1 MNSTRSKRSTASAI
15 ATTKSDGARIEPIW
29 REPPASAHRGLWSSR
44 LVRLIFAW
52 NFVGFAILTLG
63 VLLLSELREQLIQAK
78 IDALATQGE
87 LVANVLAETA
97 TIGDPRPLLLERRAA
112 QVLQRLVLPHATRAR
127 LFLPDGTLVAD
138 SNVLADRI
146 IEHPLPPAAPPAS
159 AKGDFEK
166 TAGAVGDAIRNL
178 TVWRISP
185 WRPDF
190 TLAQER
196 ARAARGDRTAGQR
209 LGDSGERVVSVSIPV
224 QRVQAVLG
232 VLTVESADVDDIL
245 NAERRSML
253 PFILVA
259 GAISLLFSLLLS
271 LVIAQPLRRLAFA
284 ADQVRETGATR
295 LFLPEA
301 TSRQDEIGD
310 LAQALER
317 MTGALAD
324 RIDTN
329 ERFAADVSHEIK
341 NPLTSIRSAVETA
354 RNVTDPAAR
363 EKLLAIIAADV
374 VRLDRLITDISR
386 ASRLEAETAR
396 GVENR
401 VDLGK
406 LLFEISDTYSA
417 TGREGEARVEFKGPP
432 PPGAFVNGQEGPL
445 GQVFRNLID
454 NARSFTPEGDI
465 VTVSLTLIVRRD
477 GRWLRAMVEDEG
489 PGIPKDN
496 LETIFQ
502 RFYTERPKGAA
513 FGRNSGLGL
522 SIARQIVEAHR
533 GKIWAENIADP
544 GTGDTI
550 GARLVVEL
558 PAAKETQR

>member
-1 MNSTRSKRSTASAI
+1 
-15 ATTKSDGARIEPIW
+15 
-29 REPPASAHRGLWSSR
+29 
-44 LVRLIFAW
+44 
-52 NFVGFAILTLG
+52 
-63 VLLLSELREQLIQAK
+63 
-78 IDALATQGE
+78 
-87 LVANVLAETA
+87 
-97 TIGDPRPLLLERRAA
+97 
-112 QVLQRLVLPHATRAR
+112 
-127 LFLPDGTLVAD
+127 
-138 SNVLADRI
+138 
-146 IEHPLPPAAPPAS
+146 
-159 AKGDFEK
+159 
-166 TAGAVGDAIRNL
+166 
-178 TVWRISP
+178 
-185 WRPDF
+185 
-190 TLAQER
+190 
-196 ARAARGDRTAGQR
+196 
-209 LGDSGERVVSVSIPV
+209 VVTVSIPI

-245 NAERRSML
+245 NAERRSMA
-253 PFILVA
+253 PFIIVA
-259 GAISLLFSLLLS
+259 GAISLLFSALLS
-271 LVIAQPLRRLAFA
+271 LVIAQPLRRLAWA
-284 ADQVRETGATR
+284 ADQIRETGATR

-301 TSRQDEIGD
+301 KNRQDEIGD

-354 RNVTDPAAR
+354 RNVTDPDAR
-363 EKLLAIIAADV
+363 ERLLAIIAADV

-396 GVENR
+396 GIENR

-406 LLFEISDTYSA
+406 LLVEIVDTYSA
-417 TGREGEARVEFKGPP
+417 TQKDQEALIEFKGPP
-432 PPGAFVNGQEGPL
+432 PPGAYVNGQDGPL

-454 NARSFTPEGDI
+454 NARSFTPAGDK
-465 VTVSLTLIVRRD
+465 VVVSLTLILRRD
-477 GRWLRAMVEDEG
+477 GRWLQAKVEDEG

-533 GKIWAENIADP
+533 GRIWAENITDP
-544 GTGDTI
+544 VSGGVA
-550 GARLVVEL
+550 GARLIVEL
-558 PAAKETQR
+558 PAAKETRA

>member
-1 MNSTRSKRSTASAI
+1 MRSKPSTASAT
-15 ATTKSDGARIEPIW
+15 ATTKRD
-29 REPPASAHRGLWSSR
+29 PPRGAHRGLWSSR
-44 LVRLIFAW
+44 LARLIFAW

-97 TIGDPRPLLLERRAA
+97 TVGDPKPELLERRAV
-112 QVLQRLVLPHATRAR
+112 QVLQRLMLPRATRAR
-127 LFLPDGTLVAD
+127 LFLPGGALVAD
-138 SNVLADRI
+138 TNVLSDRI
-146 IEHPLPPAAPPAS
+146 IERPLPPAEPA
-159 AKGDFEK
+159 ATPKGDVQK
-166 TAGAVGDAIRNL
+166 TASTIGDALRGL
-178 TVWRISP
+178 LVWRLAP
-185 WRPDF
+185 WHPDF

-196 ARAARGDRTAGQR
+196 SRAAKGDRVAGQR
-209 LGDSGERVVSVSIPV
+209 LGDSGERVVSVSIPI
-224 QRVQAVLG
+224 QRVQAVLA
-232 VLTVESADVDDIL
+232 VLTVESGDVDDIL

-253 PFILVA
+253 PFIIVA
-259 GAISLLFSLLLS
+259 GAISLLFSALLS

-301 TSRQDEIGD
+301 TTRQDEIGD
-310 LAQALER
+310 LALAIER

-354 RNVTDPAAR
+354 RNVSDPTAR

-406 LLFEISDTYSA
+406 LLVEIADTYVA
-417 TGREGEARVEFKGPP
+417 TARPDEARVEFKGPP
-432 PPGAFVNGQEGPL
+432 PPGAFVNGQDSPL

-454 NARSFTPEGDI
+454 NARSFTPPSGT
-465 VTVSLTLIVRRD
+465 VTVSLLLIVRRD
-477 GRWLRAMVEDEG
+477 GRWLRALVEDQG
-489 PGIPKDN
+489 PGIPPEN

-533 GKIWAENIADP
+533 GKIWAENILGP
-544 GTGDTI
+544 NVGETR

>member
-1 MNSTRSKRSTASAI
+1 MRSKRSTASAT
-15 ATTKSDGARIEPIW
+15 ATTKHNTPQGG
-29 REPPASAHRGLWSSR
+29 HRGLWSSR
-44 LVRLIFAW
+44 LARLIFAW
-52 NFVGFAILTLG
+52 NLVGFAILTLG

-97 TIGDPRPLLLERRAA
+97 TVGDPKPELLERRAV
-112 QVLQRLVLPHATRAR
+112 QVLQRLMLPRATRAR
-127 LFLPDGTLVAD
+127 LFLPDGALVAD
-138 SNVLADRI
+138 TNVLSDRI
-146 IEHPLPPAAPPAS
+146 IERPLPPAEPAAT
-159 AKGDFEK
+159 AKGDVAK
-166 TAGAVGDAIRNL
+166 TANTIGDALRGLL
-178 TVWRISP
+178 TWRISP

-190 TLAQER
+190 TLKQER
-196 ARAARGDRTAGQR
+196 ARAAKGDRVAGQR
-209 LGDSGERVVSVSIPV
+209 LGDSGERVVSVSIPI
-224 QRVQAVLG
+224 QRVQAVLA
-232 VLTVESADVDDIL
+232 VLTVESGDVDDIL

-253 PFILVA
+253 PFIIVA
-259 GAISLLFSLLLS
+259 GAISLLFSALLS

-329 ERFAADVSHEIK
+329 ERFAADVSHELK
-341 NPLTSIRSAVETA
+341 NPLTSIRSAVDTA
-354 RNVTDPAAR
+354 RNVADPVAR
-363 EKLLAIIAADV
+363 DKLLTIIAADV

-406 LLFEISDTYSA
+406 LLVEITDTYTA
-417 TGREGEARVEFKGPP
+417 TARESDARVEFKGPP

-454 NARSFTPEGDI
+454 NARSFTAPPGV
-465 VTVSLTLIVRRD
+465 VTVSLILIVRRD
-477 GRWLRAMVEDEG
+477 GRWLRALVEDQG
-489 PGIPKDN
+489 PGIPPEN

-533 GKIWAENIADP
+533 GKIWAENIP
-544 GTGDTI
+544 GANAGETK

>member
-1 MNSTRSKRSTASAI
+1 
-15 ATTKSDGARIEPIW
+15 
-29 REPPASAHRGLWSSR
+29 
-44 LVRLIFAW
+44 
-52 NFVGFAILTLG
+52 
-63 VLLLSELREQLIQAK
+63 
-78 IDALATQGE
+78 
-87 LVANVLAETA
+87 
-97 TIGDPRPLLLERRAA
+97 
-112 QVLQRLVLPHATRAR
+112 
-127 LFLPDGTLVAD
+127 
-138 SNVLADRI
+138 
-146 IEHPLPPAAPPAS
+146 
-159 AKGDFEK
+159 
-166 TAGAVGDAIRNL
+166 
-178 TVWRISP
+178 
-185 WRPDF
+185 
-190 TLAQER
+190 
-196 ARAARGDRTAGQR
+196 
-209 LGDSGERVVSVSIPV
+209 
-224 QRVQAVLG
+224 
-232 VLTVESADVDDIL
+232 
-245 NAERRSML
+245 
-253 PFILVA
+253 
-259 GAISLLFSLLLS
+259 
-271 LVIAQPLRRLAFA
+271 
-284 ADQVRETGATR
+284 
-295 LFLPEA
+295 
-301 TSRQDEIGD
+301 
-310 LAQALER
+310 
-317 MTGALAD
+317 
-324 RIDTN
+324 
-329 ERFAADVSHEIK
+329 
-341 NPLTSIRSAVETA
+341 
-354 RNVTDPAAR
+354 
-363 EKLLAIIAADV
+363 